1 VKGVFLLNHNRRVI
15 IDAGHGGS
23 VDPGAVYDG
32 RQEKNDNLRLALAV
46 GKILSDHG
54 VDVVYTRVN
63 DIYQTPYE
71 KAQIANRSGAD
82 YFLSIHRNAVEV
94 PGSAS
99 GILSLVYEDKD
110 VPALMAREI
119 NQNLAALGFK
129 DLGVS
134 ERPEI
139 IVLRKTKMPA
149 VLVEAGFLDNEADNQ
164 FFDANFGKIA
174 QAIADGVL
182 SAIEAEERAPE
193 YYQIQVGAFRDRAYA
208 DALNRQLQSQGFP
221 SFLIAEN
228 GLYKVRVGAY
238 LDLDNAARM
247 EQTLRSY
254 GYSTYMV
261 KEAAR

>member
-1 VKGVFLLNHNRRVI
+1 
-15 IDAGHGGS
+15 
-23 VDPGAVYDG
+23 
-32 RQEKNDNLRLALAV
+32 
-46 GKILSDHG
+46 
-54 VDVVYTRVN
+54 VN

-99 GILSLVYEDKD
+99 GILSLVYADQG

-119 NQNLAALGFK
+119 NQNLAALGLS
-129 DLGVS
+129 DLGIS

-139 IVLRKTKMPA
+139 IVLRKTRMPA

-164 FFDANFGKIA
+164 FFDDNFYRIA

-182 SAIEAEERAPE
+182 AAIRAEEQPPQ

-208 DALNRQLQSQGFP
+208 EALTQQLENQGFP
-221 SFLIAEN
+221 SFLVADN

-254 GYSTYMV
+254 GYATYMV
-261 KEAAR
+261 KEAAK